1 MGGVVVGASYNLSRR
16 HRCIKTFSL
25 PSFTREASAKT
36 TGFNDVSASDDV
48 VVITEQEE
56 GLALNEVRSQL
67 LRFADLFYL
76 DRTFCHLLFMY
87 GQI

>member
-1 MGGVVVGASYNLSRR
+1 M
-16 HRCIKTFSL
+16 
-25 PSFTREASAKT
+25 
-36 TGFNDVSASDDV
+36 

-67 LRFADLFYL
+67 LRFADLFIGPHFL
-76 DRTFCHLLFMY
+76 PSSIMY